1 MELIVATGSFL
12 SSPGISSW
20 GTLHGETAHASLGLA
35 KGLRALG
42 HRTLLVAPL
51 DEELAQSGLGLARR
65 LSPLTFDV
73 GGQVRERIVFD
84 VKLPSGVELVLL
96 GGESPREAQDP
107 LELARRWAWFG
118 HAVAAL
124 ARHRLGMVRSGG
136 EADLDAVISVGEA
149 AAFAAMAIREV
160 SHSTAHDNGPSP
172 KLLAGLS
179 RVVIPIDP
187 SHDHRLPRT
196 AMSSIGLAESLFSPE
211 GVEFYGEIS
220 LTKAGAI
227 GADRV
232 IALGESP
239 RASLSKPGASHRLDG
254 VYRARGVDVLSIGSG
269 IDQAQYNPAT
279 DPQLV
284 MRYDPEDLTNKARA
298 RSSVLTEL
306 ELETSTGLPLLVVM
320 GPIDPSAEVAL
331 AAAVDR
337 ALRGEL
343 LVAAVSAAPKSDVSS
358 LDKLARTHKGRIA
371 VRSSATETFL
381 HRALAAADF
390 ALVLDEKSATGT
402 APRAAMRYGTLPIA
416 PRSPAMEEA
425 IVDVEA
431 SLATGTGFLASSA
444 SESDLFG
451 VIQRAVS
458 SFDRPGFPKLR
469 RRAMRMEGGWERAAR
484 RLASILE
491 ALEA

>member
-1 MELIVATGSFL
+1 
-12 SSPGISSW
+12 
-20 GTLHGETAHASLGLA
+20 
-35 KGLRALG
+35 
-42 HRTLLVAPL
+42 
-51 DEELAQSGLGLARR
+51 
-65 LSPLTFDV
+65 
-73 GGQVRERIVFD
+73 
-84 VKLPSGVELVLL
+84 
-96 GGESPREAQDP
+96 
-107 LELARRWAWFG
+107 
-118 HAVAAL
+118 
-124 ARHRLGMVRSGG
+124 
-136 EADLDAVISVGEA
+136 
-149 AAFAAMAIREV
+149 MAIREV
-160 SHSTAHDNGPSP
+160 AHTTAHDGGPSP

-179 RVVIPIDP
+179 RVVVPIDP
-187 SHDHRLPRT
+187 SHDHRLPRA
-196 AMSSIGLAESLFSPE
+196 AMSSIGLEEALFSPE
-211 GVEFYGEIS
+211 GVEFYGEVP

-254 VYRARGVDVLSIGSG
+254 VYRARGADVLSIGSG
-269 IDQAQYNPAT
+269 VDQAQYNPAT
-279 DPQLV
+279 DPQLA
-284 MRYDPEDLTNKARA
+284 MRYDPEDLANKARA

-306 ELETSTGLPLLVVM
+306 ELETSATLPLLLVI
-320 GPIDPSAEVAL
+320 GPIDASAEVAL

-343 LVAAVSAAPKSDVSS
+343 LIAAVSAAPKRDDSP
-358 LDKLARTHKGRIA
+358 LEKLCRTHKGRIA

-390 ALVLDEKSATGT
+390 ALVLDDKSATGT

-431 SLATGTGFLASSA
+431 SLATGTGFLAPGA
-444 SESDLFG
+444 TESDLFG

-458 SFDRPGFPKLR
+458 AFEHPAFAKLR

-484 RLASILE
+484 RLAAILE